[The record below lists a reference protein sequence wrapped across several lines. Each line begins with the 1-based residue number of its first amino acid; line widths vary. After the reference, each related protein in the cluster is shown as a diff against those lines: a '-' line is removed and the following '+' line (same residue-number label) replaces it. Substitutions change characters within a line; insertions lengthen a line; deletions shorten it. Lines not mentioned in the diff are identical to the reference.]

1 MQKRLAFLIAV
12 SICALP
18 LAAQAQR
25 KSPLADAPAIRKRFE
40 LRSSRLEVGAGAGT
54 TLGQDFYHSVLI
66 DVKLGFHVTD
76 WLSIAAV
83 GGFALANIDTG
94 FKDSVVNSL
103 DPSSTTRAPGRNEAT
118 GSMNKLSQMLGAQLE
133 LTPFTGKYSMFGK
146 LFAHYDFYLFAG
158 PGALNYTA
166 TDSSVGACPDTAAPT
181 PQTIPITRP
190 TPCAVTGYKIGVNTG
205 VGIHSFINHFV
216 ALNFELR
223 DVVSPNNAS
232 GRDVNGDGK
241 IDNGDL
247 SWGSTFIATLNV
259 VLYLPSSPDISN

>member
-1 MQKRLAFLIAV
+1 MAMQKRLAFLIAV

-40 LRSSRLEVGAGAGT
+40 LRSSRLELGAGAGA

-76 WLSIAAV
+76 WFSISAV

-94 FKDSVVNSL
+94 FKSSVVGTL
-103 DPSSTTRAPGRNEAT
+103 DPNSMTRAPTRGDAT
-118 GSMNKLSQMLGAQLE
+118 ASMNKLSQMLGAQLE
-133 LTPFTGKYSMFGK
+133 LTPVTGKYSLFGK
-146 LFAHYDFYLFAG
+146 LFAHYDFYAFVG

-166 TDSSVGACPDTAAPT
+166 DAPACPDTAQVAAPT
-181 PQTIPITRP
+181 TPITP
-190 TPCAVTGYKIGVNTG
+190 VAGCGVTGLKIGVNTG

-223 DVVSPNNAS
+223 DVVAPNNAA

-241 IDNGDL
+241 VDNGDL

>member
-1 MQKRLAFLIAV
+1 MAMQKRLAFLIAV

-83 GGFALANIDTG
+83 GGFTLANIDTG
-94 FKDSVVNSL
+94 FKNSVISSL
-103 DPSSTTRAPGRNEAT
+103 DASSMTRAPGQNEAL
-118 GSMNKLSQMLGAQLE
+118 GSMNKLTQMLGAQLE

-146 LFAHYDFYLFAG
+146 LFAHYDFYAFVG

-166 TDSSVGACPDTAAPT
+166 SDPACPDRAMPTASGPGS
-181 PQTIPITRP
+181 RP
-190 TPCAVTGYKIGVNTG
+190 TPCATTGLKIGVNTG

-223 DVVSPNNAS
+223 DVVAPNNAA